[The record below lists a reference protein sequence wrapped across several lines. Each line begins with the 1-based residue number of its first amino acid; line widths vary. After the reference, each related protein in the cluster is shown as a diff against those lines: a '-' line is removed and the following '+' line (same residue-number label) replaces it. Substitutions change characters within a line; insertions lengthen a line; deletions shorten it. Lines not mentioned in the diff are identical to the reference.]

1 MYIFISHSSKNAEI
15 ATNICNTLEANGS
28 ECFIAPRNIRSG
40 YEYAAELI
48 NGIDRSDLILLLL
61 SEEANT
67 SPHILREIERAV
79 SKSIPIIVYKLQDIT
94 LSKSLEYFLMTHQW
108 LDYEDDNHEILLKC
122 IDDIKNN
129 TSTAIKAGIVNIT
142 TSNAN
147 INVNET
153 KSSNFDT
160 KNTLINIF
168 KKPPLIISSLALV
181 IILTICITLAVSKSD
196 NSESKPSTENNTQIV
211 IENNKNNI
219 NSNDSDSTQ
228 DSSEIKDNT
237 TNNETTDKSET
248 NSISTSNT
256 EVKLGDLVTFGKYD
270 DDEISW
276 YVININTASNTAVLL
291 SKHILSFKA
300 FTGAESGKNG
310 NDGTKNYLFSDPE
323 LQNDNNLKQ
332 LVFGSNN
339 WETSDIRVWLNSKD
353 DNVKYDGSGPISSA
367 MCDNKNGY
375 NLEPGFLS
383 NFSEEEQN
391 AIKETAIITQCNSFS
406 DKKNIITTDKVFL
419 LSKEELKWLDEANI
433 SYFSIP
439 TDKAIEKNES
449 FYYRDYCLN
458 VYNTKSCHW
467 WLRTPMEDSLCEGYL
482 VCHENS
488 NGIQYYDAIVSVEEF
503 GIRPAI
509 SVDLSSNCIKF
520 SDK

>member
-61 SEEANT
+61 SKEANT

-79 SKSIPIIVYKLQDIT
+79 SKSIPIIVYKLEDIT

-122 IDDIKNN
+122 IDDLKNN

-142 TSNAN
+142 TSNTN
-147 INVNET
+147 ININET
-153 KSSNFDT
+153 KSSTNYN

-168 KKPPLIISSLALV
+168 KKPPVIIASLALV

-196 NSESKPSTENNTQIV
+196 NSESVPSKENNTQNV

-219 NSNDSDSTQ
+219 NSNDSDPTQ

-237 TNNETTDKSET
+237 SNNETTDKSEPGST
-248 NSISTSNT
+248 TTSNT
-256 EVKLGDLVTFGKYD
+256 EVKLGDLVTFGKYN
-270 DDEISW
+270 DEDISW
-276 YVININTASNTAVLL
+276 YVININSASNTAILL
-291 SKHILSFKA
+291 SEHILSFKA

-323 LQNDNNLKQ
+323 IENNNNLKQ
-332 LVFGSNN
+332 LIFGSNN

-353 DNVKYDGSGPISSA
+353 KNVKYDGSGPIPSS
-367 MCDNKNGY
+367 MCEHKNAY

-383 NFSEEEQN
+383 NFTDDEIN
-391 AIKETAIITQCNSFS
+391 TIRDTAIITNCNSFS
-406 DKKNIITTDKVFL
+406 DKEITNTTDKVFL
-419 LSKEELKWLDEANI
+419 LSKDELKWLDDANI

-439 TDKAIEKNES
+439 TDKSIEKNES
-449 FYYRDYCLN
+449 YYYRDYCLN

-467 WLRTPMEDSLCEGYL
+467 WLRDPVEDSSCEGYL
-482 VCHENS
+482 VCHENP

-509 SVDLSSNCIKF
+509 TVDLSSNCIKI